1 LGKQILRISTPTK
14 TKEYL
19 NFSGSGTTEVNQP
32 TTKQTRSMKFLT
44 NLFFIIFVSFLANSF
59 AFLSPQPYQ
68 SVQRRL
74 KNKSIVYVERLGG
87 FGQDLVEKVDK
98 ALINSSSSKEISEQD
113 VKDLLTELNLT
124 IRVVEND
131 LRELKYYENALS
143 SLLQGKKMNFGDD
156 NTEEAQTLKDT
167 LEAIA
172 RAFSTGEK
180 NDFPALSMAVGFS
193 GDLYR
198 KK

>member
-1 LGKQILRISTPTK
+1 MTSVDCAQTNLSDKDPVR
-14 TKEYL
+14 
-19 NFSGSGTTEVNQP
+19 NFS
-32 TTKQTRSMKFLT
+32 L
-44 NLFFIIFVSFLANSF
+44 
-59 AFLSPQPYQ
+59 
-68 SVQRRL
+68 QR
-74 KNKSIVYVERLGG
+74 
-87 FGQDLVEKVDK
+87 
-98 ALINSSSSKEISEQD
+98 
-113 VKDLLTELNLT
+113 
-124 IRVVEND
+124 
-131 LRELKYYENALS
+131 
-143 SLLQGKKMNFGDD
+143 KKMNFGDD